1 MVRAVEGMVKE
12 LDAIFIAFFVS
23 IFFFQT
29 ATAATSFV
37 VMENEAAWIAL
48 GIYVIGSYI
57 WYKYCIRIYNRFKL
71 RSVGFAWRDDEDE
84 RPEGRNSDS
93 TDSMQSSY
101 SHVQNK
107 SLLVADDNSKPKRHT
122 LLGKLGRMATRGDLK

>member
-1 MVRAVEGMVKE
+1 MVRAVDGMVKE

-37 VMENEAAWIAL
+37 VMENEAAWAAL
-48 GIYVIGSYI
+48 CIYVIGSYI

-71 RSVGFAWRDDEDE
+71 RNVGFAWKDDEDE
-84 RPEGRNSDS
+84 RLEARHSAESG
-93 TDSMQSSY
+93 QSAY
-101 SHVQNK
+101 SNVHANNTLAPAAGQ
-107 SLLVADDNSKPKRHT
+107 AKPKRHS
-122 LLGKLGRMATRGDLK
+122 LLGKLGRMTSRGDLK